1 MDSFA
6 AYAYSPIK
14 IFGVLKHTADNEKF
28 LRQMR
33 QLYVYAANQSN
44 LGKLWYQITIWKRI
58 RLKRN
63 KRLQMK
69 DLKSL
74 TV

>member
-14 IFGVLKHTADNEKF
+14 IFGVLKHTTDNEKF